1 MSDNSLYSNKRI
13 AKNTFILYL
22 RMFIVLGVNLFTSRL
37 VLQGLGVSDY
47 GIYNVVGGVVV
58 LFSFISNTMGAAS
71 LRFFS
76 YELGLKESGNL
87 NEIYNIMRSLYLVF
101 AVIVVILAETI
112 GLWFVNNVLE
122 IPDDRMVAANW
133 VYQFSILGFII
144 GIVRIPYIA
153 IINAFERMTVY
164 AYTMIFDVAVQLF
177 IAYAILYYMHDK
189 LILYGFLRMIIAAIM
204 CLFYM
209 FYVNR
214 YIIAVHFHFVWNSQ
228 KSKEIASYCGLSM
241 LGASSTLASNQGASF
256 LINVYGSLAANAS
269 MGMANQ
275 VSAAV
280 NRFVGS
286 FQSAFNP
293 QIVKLYASREFDNLF
308 ALLNRTSRFS
318 FFLLLVIMVPLA
330 MNLPIILDLW
340 LVEVPEYTSTFCY
353 YLFAYF
359 LLDAA
364 QAPFW
369 MVIYATGFIKKYQ
382 IVVSFLTIMNVPL
395 SWFALFL
402 GAPIEIVLFI
412 RVLINFST
420 CIARMIIVKQQIR
433 FPIKDYLIEIS
444 RISVVFIT
452 VFSLSLFVKNV
463 NLSIQNSF
471 VQLIIETIIF
481 IAISIFVIYSIGLK
495 KRERTFLSQFLYQ
508 KVFAK

>member
-1 MSDNSLYSNKRI
+1 MAENSLYSNKRI

-214 YIIAVHFHFVWNSQ
+214 YIIAVHFHFVWNSK

-241 LGASSTLASNQGASF
+241 FGASSTLVSNQGASF

-269 MGMANQ
+269 MGIANN

-293 QIVKLYASREFDNLF
+293 QIVKLYASREFANLY

-330 MNLPIILDLW
+330 MNLPIVLDLW
-340 LVEVPEYTSTFCY
+340 LVEVPEYTCTFCY
-353 YLFAYF
+353 YLFAFF

-369 MVIYATGFIKKYQ
+369 MVILATGDIKKYEI
-382 IVVSFLTIMNVPL
+382 IVSILIFLNVPI

-402 GAPIEIVLFI
+402 GAPIETVLFI
-412 RVLINFST
+412 RVLMNFST
-420 CIARMIIVKQQIR
+420 CIARMIIVKQQIH
-433 FPIKDYLIEIS
+433 FPIKSHLVELLRMSIVAILI
-444 RISVVFIT
+444 
-452 VFSLSLFVKNV
+452 LSLCFFAR
-463 NLSIQNSF
+463 NLDISIQNEF
-471 VQLIIETIIF
+471 VQLIIETIVF
-481 IAISIFVIYSIGLK
+481 IAISISIVFSIGLK
-495 KRERTFLSQFLYQ
+495 GRERTVISQLIYN
-508 KVFAK
+508 KIRPK